1 MSQADSPVAVT
12 AMLTARPGFEARAA
26 ELIAGIV
33 AATQR
38 HAGMLRYEAQQ
49 QLDAPRNF
57 TFIEQWTSR
66 EALDAHLATP
76 ELLAF
81 REAAAEV
88 FEGPSD
94 VRLWRLV
101 K

>member
-1 MSQADSPVAVT
+1 MSEADHPVAVT
-12 AMLTARPGFEARAA
+12 AMLTARPGREARAA

-33 AATQR
+33 AATR
-38 HAGMLRYEAQQ
+38 HHAGMLRYEAQQ
-49 QLDAPRNF
+49 QLDQPRNF

-66 EALDAHLATP
+66 DALDAHLATP
-76 ELLAF
+76 DLLAF

-88 FEGPSD
+88 FEGPAD

>member
-1 MSQADSPVAVT
+1 MSQPDFPVAVT
-12 AMLTARPGFEARAA
+12 AMLTARPGSEARAA

-38 HAGMLRYEAQQ
+38 HEGMLRYEAQQ

-66 EALDAHLATP
+66 ATLDAHLATP

-81 REAAAEV
+81 RAAAAEV
-88 FEGPSD
+88 FEGPAD